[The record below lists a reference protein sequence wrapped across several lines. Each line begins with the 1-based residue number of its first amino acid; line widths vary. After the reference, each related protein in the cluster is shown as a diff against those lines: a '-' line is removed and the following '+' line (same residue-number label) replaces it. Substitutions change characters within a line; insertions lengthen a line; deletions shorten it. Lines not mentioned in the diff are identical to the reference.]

1 MITEQ
6 QVESA
11 LGFWFPGDW
20 PDASGLQSL
29 GEADNFRAQARKEM
43 RDALRV
49 AEAVSEERKVLL
61 YAVRVGAAAL
71 RRFQFG
77 HTPREFAEAQADAM
91 ESALRFAES

>member
-20 PDASGLQSL
+20 PDA
-29 GEADNFRAQARKEM
+29 ADNFRAQARKEM
-43 RDALRV
+43 RDALHV

-61 YAVRVGAAAL
+61 YAVRAGAAAL

-77 HTPREFAEAQADAM
+77 HTPREFAEAQADAL